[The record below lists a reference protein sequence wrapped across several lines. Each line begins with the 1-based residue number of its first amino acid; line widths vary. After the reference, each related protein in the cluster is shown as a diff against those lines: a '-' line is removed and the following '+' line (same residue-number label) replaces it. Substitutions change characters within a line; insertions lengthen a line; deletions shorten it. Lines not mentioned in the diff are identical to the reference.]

1 MKCPDC
7 EEDIEIEDWMDDKPF
22 GCPHCGEILQ
32 LVTDEGGYCGANDK
46 RLVIYD
52 KS

>member
-7 EEDIEIEDWMDDKPF
+7 EADIQIEDWMDDEPF
-22 GCPHCGEILQ
+22 GCPHCSETLQ

-52 KS
+52 